1 MSTIV
6 GRHSGYGP
14 LHNISSALKGHA
26 VLVIA
31 VLAAA
36 VTCIFVPPDAA
47 YADYFDL
54 NTLSCLFCTLAV
66 VSALKERRFFEWLAG
81 KIVTAFGNM
90 RRVSFA
96 LVFVTYFGS
105 MIMANDMALVTFLP
119 LGWFVLSSCG
129 KSRHT
134 AFVFIMQNVAAN
146 LGGMLTPFGNPQ
158 NLYLYSYYSIG
169 AAEFFKIM
177 ALPFAVAF
185 VLIALT
191 CLFVKPERV
200 ELETP
205 PVEAPPI
212 WRTVVYFMLFALSVL
227 IVFRV
232 FPFYVGLAVVT
243 VALLILEPKAFLK
256 VDYAL
261 LLTFCAFFVFS
272 GNLSRIPAVESAL
285 GSLVAL
291 SPLLVGTASCQ
302 VISNVPAAVLL
313 SRFTTDYRHLL
324 VAVNIGGL
332 GTPVSSLASL
342 ITLGEFRHRQP
353 GHTARYLGLFSLI
366 NFGYL
371 AILIATSYLADLIF

>member
-1 MSTIV
+1 MV

-36 VTCIFVPPDAA
+36 VTCIFVPPAAA

-54 NTLSCLFCTLAV
+54 NT
-66 VSALKERRFFEWLAG
+66 
-81 KIVTAFGNM
+81 
-90 RRVSFA
+90 
-96 LVFVTYFGS
+96 
-105 MIMANDMALVTFLP
+105 
-119 LGWFVLSSCG
+119 
-129 KSRHT
+129 
-134 AFVFIMQNVAAN
+134 
-146 LGGMLTPFGNPQ
+146 
-158 NLYLYSYYSIG
+158 
-169 AAEFFKIM
+169 
-177 ALPFAVAF
+177 
-185 VLIALT
+185 
-191 CLFVKPERV
+191 
-200 ELETP
+200 
-205 PVEAPPI
+205 
-212 WRTVVYFMLFALSVL
+212 
-227 IVFRV
+227 
-232 FPFYVGLAVVT
+232 
-243 VALLILEPKAFLK
+243 
-256 VDYAL
+256 
-261 LLTFCAFFVFS
+261 
-272 GNLSRIPAVESAL
+272 LSRIPAVESAL

-291 SPLLVGTASCQ
+291 SPLLVGAASCQ
-302 VISNVPAAVLL
+302 VISNVPSAVLL